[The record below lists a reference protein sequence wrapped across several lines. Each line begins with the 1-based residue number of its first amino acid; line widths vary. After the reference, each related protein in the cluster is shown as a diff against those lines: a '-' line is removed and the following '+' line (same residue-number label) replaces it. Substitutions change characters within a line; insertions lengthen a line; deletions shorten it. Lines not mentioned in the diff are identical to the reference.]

1 MSLPGP
7 PPRPSHEPVLAL
19 VTFCNAV
26 ASPESLFALVD
37 ISTGDLREVPFDYVF
52 ADFGATGLAWLPDGT
67 LVLGLPGSCR
77 LTLLSPD
84 LEMIGHYTDDALDDV
99 HSIAVRGDSLFAVA
113 TSRDSVLEY
122 RVDANAFEP
131 VTTHKLTDSGS
142 DTVHVNSVC
151 VHQGRVLVSVFGGSW
166 RDHPVGSPIGAIIDL
181 EDRRVVSTG
190 LSHPHTLVSVDDDGL
205 YVLGSF
211 SGTAERVHPDGRRTL
226 CAKYPGYLRGLS
238 FFNGSALVGV
248 SGRRKR
254 SRGLGTVNVAGPE
267 FDQRCGIIWF
277 SPEWEVERFID
288 LSWFGREIFDVALVD
303 PTLVAPSPMD
313 SLAAAK
319 HRCVQLESS
328 WEAPPGGPVP
338 PNEAN

>member
-7 PPRPSHEPVLAL
+7 PPGSASEPMVV

-26 ASPESLFALVD
+26 ASPESLFAIVD
-37 ISTGDLREVPFDYVF
+37 LSTGDLREIPFGYEFSDH
-52 ADFGATGLAWLPDGT
+52 GATGLAWLPDGT
-67 LVLGLPGSCR
+67 LLLGLPGSCR
-77 LTLLSPD
+77 LTRLSADLTLL
-84 LEMIGHYTDDALDDV
+84 GHYSDDALDDI

-113 TSRDSVLEY
+113 TSKDSVLEY
-122 RVDANAFEP
+122 RVGADAFEP
-131 VTTHKLTDSGS
+131 VTTHKLTDAGS

-151 VHQGRVLVSVFGGSW
+151 IHQNRVLVSVFGDNW
-166 RDHPVGSPIGAIIDL
+166 RDHPVGSPIGAVIDL
-181 EDRRVVSTG
+181 EDRRVVTAS
-190 LSHPHTLVSVDDDGL
+190 LSHPHTLVSDGDNL

-211 SGTAERVHPDGRRTL
+211 SGTAEKVHPDGRRSL

-238 FFNGSALVGV
+238 FFEGGALVGV

-267 FDQRCGIIWF
+267 FDQRCGVIWY
-277 SPEWEVERFID
+277 SREWEVDRFVD

-303 PTLVAPSPMD
+303 PVLVAPSPMD

-338 PNEAN
+338 PNVVN